1 MYFYPFMKNTITFFR
16 ILLFTLALSFS
27 LSAQKI
33 QVGPYSLRVNGAQKE
48 RNQWGPSEITY
59 RIANDSLVFQVSEF
73 QWDPKTNFGMAKGG
87 EIPGEKLG
95 HKNAR
100 LQIDEMQFQPANG
113 TLRFISADWIE
124 QEKALNGEGSLTLRR
139 KSAYFSFEFKGVQNT
154 TFTGEAWEAEGF
166 PLYKDLKKGL
176 FGEAA
181 LRFGSL
187 GTMSAPL
194 IWFMPDS
201 TILVPEGRWTSS
213 LSGADSL
220 TRENLT
226 GQWYPKNQTFQF
238 KKLPGTTNIALF
250 EDTYH
255 EMRMS
260 VDLGVL
266 RMKEKRIDFYQIG
279 GRNQVPAWLESKD
292 YFESGRLQ
300 ELQGMM
306 NYSPMRILYRYL
318 VENKTGEANLEDL
331 AALVNRKSEQ
341 IQSGFQSFVDAGYIQ
356 EKGKQYSFTSLG
368 KHYARVNYE
377 KKDFDSFYA
386 ASMGESLSKDS
397 AAISLNLVDKH
408 LRIRGIQE
416 VRISD
421 SLKAEFIPYDEALT
435 FKKGRDFNFRGEIKI
450 GKYRFRGPD
459 FAFRFNDFTA
469 QFSKIDSITFIPSGQ
484 NNEFGGQFRYDSGS
498 LILSPPGN
506 KSGRFGVAEYPKLII
521 PKGMTAHFDEPWR
534 AKGVYDST
542 YYFKVPSIALDSL
555 TQKAPVFV
563 GTFHSKGLLP
573 PLNTQL
579 ILKPDQSFGFTYT
592 QKTPLK
598 IYQNKANLSL
608 SAPLEM
614 DKKGLHTEG
623 SFAMEGFQ
631 SSMKEAFLYP
641 DSLISVGSE
650 GKLGEMANKK
660 GPIASFPAHRFSWL
674 PREDSLAIYPEKN
687 SFALY
692 ANQLQLE
699 GPVWMH
705 KKQVFGKGDITLGD
719 GKLKSELYYF
729 QPATWKSK
737 DASLAIGLKKP
748 VFNAERIS
756 IEAAPGAVNLNFK
769 PVEESPALL
778 PIQGYKTAYTGAVW
792 EQKNQKIKLQKPVLQ
807 ILDSTSKAGPITA
820 KSGVLDQVSEVISL
834 EGVKEIEIGPAT
846 VYPAKGLLA
855 IEKGGQFKS
864 LTGARA
870 TVNGHVLANINTV
883 TANANRFTGTANYL
897 LPVEGSDSLVI
908 PMKNFDFLPE
918 GIRAEARYIEKTPLK
933 LTSHQEFKGDVYFL
947 SEKPSLEFKGSIRPL
962 LGTLKFKTAWI
973 PFANSKG
980 IVVNDEL
987 KDELGRSVTAGIFVN
1002 AANKLYPSFLGPM
1015 SNEDD
1020 PVLFKAAG
1028 EVTEASEVYSI
1039 KNAES
1044 QMHLSIPKKHVDT
1057 DGMVQLFTG
1066 NKLVRSF
1073 GKISMSIDTLIPRIE
1088 SWLSL
1093 QFQVPV
1099 PILQKMGDR
1108 IVKYNLEEGL
1118 LTAAADEPADR
1129 DEYLKRV
1136 EPILGKKIPEATKAR
1151 MDREH
1156 LALDKVDPE
1165 FSSMIN
1171 FSSVKWAWSPN
1182 LSAFYSIG
1190 DLPLINVGPVDVNAT
1205 IKGFM
1210 EVVKKPNKEEFY
1222 AYWEL
1227 SEDLWY
1233 YFAYFEGE
1241 LGVYSSDNSFLATVR
1256 ESVKTQKKGGIKVV
1270 EAAAEEKNAF
1280 IKRFTAY
1287 YKPLIP
1293 VKKAPAKK
1301 EPTKTKPATKGK
1313 EKSGGF

>member
-1 MYFYPFMKNTITFFR
+1 MYFYPFMKNTSSLFRVLFF
-16 ILLFTLALSFS
+16 LLALSFS

-33 QVGPYSLRVNGAQKE
+33 QVGPYSLRVNGTQQEK
-48 RNQWGPSEITY
+48 NHWGPSEITY
-59 RIANDSLVFQVSEF
+59 RVANDSLVFQVSEF
-73 QWDPKTNFGMAKGG
+73 HWDEKTKTAQAKGG
-87 EIPGEKLG
+87 EIPGDKLG

-100 LQIDEMQFQPANG
+100 IQLDAMQFEPANG
-113 TLRFISADWIE
+113 TLRIISADWIE
-124 QEKALNGEGSLTLRR
+124 GDQTKNGEGSLTLRR
-139 KSAYFSFEFKGVQNT
+139 KDKYFSFEFRGSEPT
-154 TFTGEAWEAEGF
+154 TFAGEAWTAEGA
-166 PLYKDLKKGL
+166 PYYKDMRKGL
-176 FGEAA
+176 RNGV
-181 LRFGSL
+181 LRFGNL
-187 GTMSAPL
+187 GAMSAPL
-194 IWFMPDS
+194 IAFLPDS
-201 TILVPEGRWTSS
+201 TILVPTGRWTSLLGEKDS
-213 LSGADSL
+213 LSR
-220 TRENLT
+220 TELT
-226 GQWYPKNQTFQF
+226 GQWYPKSQTFHF
-238 KKLPGTTNIALF
+238 KKLPGASNRALF
-250 EDTYH
+250 EDTFH

-266 RMKEKRIDFYQIG
+266 RVREKRIDFYQIS

-292 YFESGRLQ
+292 YYNDGRIQ
-300 ELQGMM
+300 DLQGMLT
-306 NYSPMRILYRYL
+306 YSPMRILYRYL
-318 VENKTGEANLEDL
+318 VENKAQSATIGDL
-331 AALVNRKSEQ
+331 AVLVNRKPEQ
-341 IQSGFQSFVDAGYIQ
+341 LIAGFQSFVEAGYMQ
-356 EKGKQYSFTSLG
+356 VDGDVYSFTNQG
-368 KHYARVNYE
+368 KHYARVAYE
-377 KKDFDSFYA
+377 KKDFDTFYA
-386 ASMGESLSKDS
+386 ASMGDRLDADS
-397 AAISLNLVDKH
+397 ASISLDLVDKK
-408 LRIRGIQE
+408 LRIRGIQQ
-416 VRISD
+416 VMISD

-435 FKKGRDFNFRGEIKI
+435 FQKGRDFNFPGEIKI
-450 GKYRFRGPD
+450 GDYRFRGPD
-459 FAFRFNDFTA
+459 FAFKFNDFTA
-469 QFSKIDSITFIPSGQ
+469 QFTKIDSITFIPKGQ
-484 NNEFGGQFRYDSGS
+484 SKEFGGQFRYESGS
-498 LILSPPGN
+498 LILSEPGN

-534 AKGVYDST
+534 ANGVYESR
-542 YYFKVPSIALDSL
+542 YYFKVPSIEMDSL
-555 TQKAPVFV
+555 TQKAPVFI
-563 GTFHSKGLLP
+563 GTFYTPGLLP

-579 ILKPDQSFGFTYT
+579 ILKPDQSFGFTYFP
-592 QKTPLK
+592 KTPLK
-598 IYQNKANLSL
+598 IYQNRATLTTT
-608 SAPLEM
+608 APIEM
-614 DKKGLHTEG
+614 DKKGLHTAG
-623 SFAMEGFQ
+623 NFSIEGFQ
-631 SSMKEAFLYP
+631 SSTKESFLYP
-641 DSLISVGSE
+641 DSLISTGLG

-660 GPIASFPAHRFSWL
+660 GPIATLPAHRFTWL

-705 KKQVFGKGDITLGD
+705 KKQVFGKGEITLGD
-719 GKLKSELYYF
+719 GKLKSELFYF

-737 DASLAIGLKKP
+737 EASLAIGLKKP
-748 VFNAERIS
+748 VFQAEKIA
-756 IEAAPGAVNLNFK
+756 IEAAPGAVNLSFK
-769 PVEESPALL
+769 PVEESPAKL
-778 PIQGYKTAYTGAVW
+778 PIQNYTTTYSGAVW
-792 EQKNQKIKLQKPVLQ
+792 EQKNQKIKLTKPELSS
-807 ILDSTSKAGPITA
+807 LDSASKAAPILA
-820 KSGVLDQVSEVISL
+820 KAGILDQVSEVLSL

-846 VYPAKGLLA
+846 VYPSKGLLA
-855 IEKGGQFKS
+855 IAKGGQFKS

-870 TVNGHVLANINTV
+870 TVNGHVLANINTI
-883 TANANRFTGTANYL
+883 TANAQKFTGTANYL

-933 LTSHQEFKGDVYFL
+933 LTAHQEFKGDVYFL

-1002 AANKLYPSFLGPM
+1002 ADNKLYPSFLGPM

-1044 QMHLSIPKKHVDT
+1044 QMHLSIPKKRVET

-1073 GKISMSIDTLIPRIE
+1073 GKISMSLDTLIPRIE

-1099 PILQKMGDR
+1099 PILAKMGDR
-1108 IVKYNLEEGL
+1108 IVRYNLDEGL

-1136 EPILGKKIPEATKAR
+1136 EPILGKKIPETTKAR

-1156 LALDKVDPE
+1156 LALDKVDPD
-1165 FSSMIN
+1165 FASMIN
-1171 FSSVKWAWSPN
+1171 FSSIKWAWSPN

-1205 IKGFM
+1205 VKGFM
-1210 EVVKKPNKEEFY
+1210 EVIKKPSKEEFY
-1222 AYWEL
+1222 GYWEL

-1241 LGVYSSDNSFLATVR
+1241 LGVYSSDNAFLATVR
-1256 ESVKTQKKGGIKVV
+1256 ESMKTQKKGGIKVV

-1280 IKRFTAY
+1280 VKRFNAY

-1293 VKKAPAKK
+1293 VKKAPVKK
-1301 EPTKTKPATKGK
+1301 EPEKIKPAKKGK

>member
-1 MYFYPFMKNTITFFR
+1 MQNTYTLFR
-16 ILLFTLALSFS
+16 ILILLFTLNFS

-33 QVGPYSLRVNGAQKE
+33 QVGPYFLRINGTQKE
-48 RNQWGPSEITY
+48 KNQWGPAEITY
-59 RIANDSLVFQVSEF
+59 RVANDSLVFQVTEF
-73 QWDPKTNFGMAKGG
+73 SWDSKMNLGMAKGG
-87 EIPGEKLG
+87 EIQGDKLG

-100 LQIDEMQFQPANG
+100 LQIDAMQFEPANG
-113 TLRFISADWIE
+113 TLRIISADWIE
-124 QEKALNGEGSLTLRR
+124 NDRAMNGEGSLTLRR
-139 KSAYFSFEFKGVQNT
+139 KEKYFPFEFKGIEST
-154 TFTGEAWEAEGF
+154 EMTGEVWTAEGKPVF
-166 PLYKDLKKGL
+166 KDLRKGL
-176 FGEAA
+176 RDGA
-181 LRFGSL
+181 LHFGSF

-194 IWFMPDS
+194 IWFLPDS
-201 TILVPEGRWTSS
+201 TILVPSGRWSS
-213 LSGADSL
+213 PLSDSDSL
-220 TRENLT
+220 FRVDLT

-238 KKLPGTTNIALF
+238 KKLIGATNRALF
-250 EDTYH
+250 EDTFH

-266 RMKEKRIDFYQIG
+266 RVKEKRIDFYQIS

-292 YFESGRLQ
+292 YYNEGRIQ
-300 ELQGMM
+300 DLQGLLT
-306 NYSPMRILYRYL
+306 YSPIRILYRYL
-318 VENKTGEANLEDL
+318 VENKTDKASLWDL
-331 AALVNRKSEQ
+331 SAAVNRKPEQ
-341 IQSGFQSFVDAGYIQ
+341 IQSGFQSFVDAGFMQ
-356 EKGKQYSFTSLG
+356 VKDEQFSFTNQG
-368 KHYARVNYE
+368 KHYARVVYE
-377 KKDFDSFYA
+377 KKDFDTFYA
-386 ASMGESLSKDS
+386 ASMGENLSVDS
-397 AAISLNLVDKH
+397 ASISLDLVDKK
-408 LRIRGIQE
+408 LRIRGIQQ
-416 VRISD
+416 VMISD

-435 FKKGRDFNFRGEIKI
+435 FQKGRDFNFLGEIKI
-450 GKYRFRGPD
+450 GDYRFRGPD
-459 FAFRFNDFTA
+459 FAFKFNDFTA
-469 QFSKIDSITFIPSGQ
+469 QFTKIDSITFVPKGQ
-484 NNEFGGQFRYDSGS
+484 SKEFGGQFRYESGS
-498 LILSPPGN
+498 IILSAPGN
-506 KSGRFGVAEYPKLII
+506 KSGRFGVAEYPKLVI
-521 PKGMTAHFDEPWR
+521 PTGMTAHFDEPWR
-534 AKGVYDST
+534 AKGVYDSR

-563 GTFHSKGLLP
+563 GTFNSPGLLTP
-573 PLNTQL
+573 FNTQL
-579 ILKPDQSFGFTYT
+579 VLKPDQSFGFAYT

-614 DKKGLHTEG
+614 DKKGLHTAG

-631 SSMKEAFLYP
+631 STMKEAFLYP
-641 DSLISVGSE
+641 DSLISVGSD
-650 GKLGEMANKK
+650 GKLGEMTNKK
-660 GPIASFPAHRFSWL
+660 GPIASLPGHRFTWL
-674 PREDSLAIYPEKN
+674 PKEDSLAIYPEKN

-737 DASLAIGLKKP
+737 DASLAIGLRKP

-769 PVEESPALL
+769 PVEEAPATL
-778 PIQGYKTAYTGAVW
+778 PIQGYTMAYSGAIW
-792 EQKNQKIKLQKPVLQ
+792 EQKNQKIKLQKLTLQ
-807 ILDSTSKAGPITA
+807 TQDSTSKAGPITA

-855 IEKGGQFKS
+855 IAKGGQFKA

-908 PMKNFDFLPE
+908 PMKNFDFQSE

-933 LTSHQEFKGDVYFL
+933 LTSHQEFKGDVFFL

-980 IVVNDEL
+980 IVVNDAL

-1002 AANKLYPSFLGPM
+1002 ADNKLYPSFLGPM

-1028 EVTEASEVYSI
+1028 EVTEALEVYSI

-1044 QMHLSIPKKHVDT
+1044 QMHLSIPKKRVDT

-1099 PILQKMGDR
+1099 PILTKMGDR
-1108 IVKYNLEEGL
+1108 IVRYNLDEGL
-1118 LTAAADEPADR
+1118 QTAAADEPADR

-1136 EPILGKKIPEATKAR
+1136 EPILGKKIPEGTKVK

-1156 LALDKVDPE
+1156 IALDKVDPE
-1165 FSSMIN
+1165 FAGMIN

-1210 EVVKKPNKEEFY
+1210 EVIKKPNKEEFY

-1256 ESVKTQKKGGIKVV
+1256 EVMKTQKKGGIKVV

-1280 IKRFTAY
+1280 VKRFTSY

>member
-1 MYFYPFMKNTITFFR
+1 MYFYPFMQNTSSLFRVLFF
-16 ILLFTLALSFS
+16 LLTLSLG

-33 QVGPYSLRVNGAQKE
+33 QVGPYSLRVNGTQREK
-48 RNQWGPSEITY
+48 NQWGPSEITY
-59 RIANDSLVFQVSEF
+59 RVANDSLVFQVTEF
-73 QWDPKTNFGMAKGG
+73 QWDEKTKIATAQGG
-87 EIPGEKLG
+87 EIPGGKIG
-95 HKNAR
+95 HKNALLKFDALR
-100 LQIDEMQFQPANG
+100 FEPANG
-113 TLRFISADWIE
+113 TLSFPSADWIE
-124 QEKALNGEGSLTLRR
+124 NEQVTNGEGTLTLRR
-139 KSAYFSFEFKGVQNT
+139 KDPHFPFEFRATQQITLK
-154 TFTGEAWEAEGF
+154 GEAWEAEGAPF
-166 PLYKDLKKGL
+166 YKDLRKGL
-176 FGEAA
+176 RAAA
-181 LRFGSL
+181 LRFGTL

-194 IWFMPDS
+194 IWFLPDS
-201 TILVPEGRWTSS
+201 SIVVPAGRWTST
-213 LSGADSL
+213 LQATDSL
-220 TRENLT
+220 TRGELT

-238 KKLPGTTNIALF
+238 KKLAGATNRSLF

-255 EMRMS
+255 QMRMS

-266 RMKEKRIDFYQIG
+266 RVKEKRIDFYQIS

-292 YFESGRLQ
+292 YYNDGRIQ
-300 ELQGMM
+300 ELQGLLT
-306 NYSPMRILYRYL
+306 YSPMRILYRYL
-318 VENKTGEANLEDL
+318 AENKVEAATLGDL
-331 AALVNRKSEQ
+331 AALVNRRPEQ
-341 IQSGFQSFVDAGYIQ
+341 IQSGFQSYVDAGYMKVD
-356 EKGKQYSFTSLG
+356 EAGFSFSSQG
-368 KHYARVNYE
+368 RHYARVAYE
-377 KKDFDSFYA
+377 NKDFDTFYA
-386 ASMGESLSKDS
+386 ASMGAHLAADS
-397 AAISLNLVDKH
+397 ASISLDLVDKK
-408 LRIRGIQE
+408 LRIRGVQQ
-416 VRISD
+416 VMISD
-421 SLKAEFIPYDEALT
+421 SLKAEFIPYDEALI
-435 FKKGRDFNFRGEIKI
+435 FQKGRDFNFNGEIKV
-450 GKYRFRGPD
+450 GDYRFRGPD
-459 FAFRFNDFTA
+459 FAFKFNDFTA
-469 QFSKIDSITFIPSGQ
+469 QFSKIDSITFIPQGQ
-484 NNEFGGQFRYDSGS
+484 SKEFGGQFRYESGS
-498 LILSPPGN
+498 LLLSAPGN

-521 PKGMTAHFDEPWR
+521 PKGMTAHFDESWR
-534 AKGVYDST
+534 AKGVYDT
-542 YYFKVPSIALDSL
+542 THYFKVPSIALDSL
-555 TQKAPVFV
+555 TRKSPVFV
-563 GTFHSKGLLP
+563 GTFYSPGLLP
-573 PLNTQL
+573 PLSTQL

-598 IYQNKANLSL
+598 IYQNKAYLSL

-614 DKKGLHTEG
+614 DKKGLHAAG

-631 SSMKEAFLYP
+631 STMKEVFLYP
-641 DSLISVGSE
+641 DSLISSGLE

-660 GPIASFPAHRFSWL
+660 GPIALLPAHRFTWL

-705 KKQVFGKGDITLGD
+705 KKQVFGKGEITLGD
-719 GKLKSELYYF
+719 GKLASELFYF

-737 DASLAIGLKKP
+737 DASLTIGLKKS
-748 VFNAERIS
+748 VFQAERIA
-756 IEAAPGAVNLNFK
+756 IEAAPGAVLLTFK
-769 PVEESPALL
+769 PVDESPALL

-792 EQKNQKIKLQKPVLQ
+792 EQKNQKIKLTKPELSS
-807 ILDSTSKAGPITA
+807 LDSASKAPPILA
-820 KSGVLDQVSEVISL
+820 KSGILDQVSEVLSL

-855 IEKGGQFKS
+855 IAKGGQFKS

-870 TVNGHVLANINTV
+870 TVNGHVLANINTL
-883 TANANRFTGTANYL
+883 TANAQKFTGTANYL
-897 LPVEGSDSLVI
+897 LPVVGSDSLVI

-933 LTSHQEFKGDVYFL
+933 LTSHQEFKGDVFFL

-980 IVVNDEL
+980 IVVNDAL

-1002 AANKLYPSFLGPM
+1002 ADNKLYPSFLGPM

-1044 QMHLSIPKKHVDT
+1044 QMHLSIPKKRVDT

-1066 NKLVRSF
+1066 NRLVRSF
-1073 GKISMSIDTLIPRIE
+1073 GKISMSLDTLIPRIE

-1108 IVKYNLEEGL
+1108 IVRYNLDEGVQ
-1118 LTAAADEPADR
+1118 TAAADEPADR
-1129 DEYLKRV
+1129 DDYLKRV

-1156 LALDKVDPE
+1156 LALDKVDPD
-1165 FSSMIN
+1165 FASMLN

-1205 IKGFM
+1205 VKGMM
-1210 EVVKKPNKEEFY
+1210 EVIKKPTKEEFY

-1256 ESVKTQKKGGIKVV
+1256 ESMKTQKKGGIKVV
-1270 EAAAEEKNAF
+1270 EAAAEEKAAF
-1280 IKRFTAY
+1280 LKRFTSY

-1293 VKKAPAKK
+1293 VKKAPVKK

-1313 EKSGGF
+1313 EKNGGF

>member
-1 MYFYPFMKNTITFFR
+1 MYFYPFMQNTITFFR

-33 QVGPYSLRVNGAQKE
+33 QVGPYSLRLNGTQKE
-48 RNQWGPSEITY
+48 KNQWGPSEITY

-73 QWDPKTNFGMAKGG
+73 QWDPKTNLGMAKGG

-139 KSAYFSFEFKGVQNT
+139 KDKYFPFEFKGT
-154 TFTGEAWEAEGF
+154 ESTEMTGDVWSAEGKPVF
-166 PLYKDLKKGL
+166 KDLRKGL
-176 FGEAA
+176 RDGA
-181 LRFGSL
+181 LHFQKL
-187 GTMSAPL
+187 GTMAAPL
-194 IWFMPDS
+194 IWFLPDS
-201 TILVPEGRWTSS
+201 SIVVPQGRWTSP
-213 LSGADSL
+213 LSENDSL
-220 TRENLT
+220 FRGDVA
-226 GQWYPKNQTFQF
+226 GQWYPKNQTFHF
-238 KKLPGTTNIALF
+238 KKNTGAKNRALF
-250 EDTYH
+250 EDTFH

-266 RMKEKRIDFYQIG
+266 RVKEKRIDFYQIS

-292 YFESGRLQ
+292 YYNDGRIQ
-300 ELQGMM
+300 ELQGLL

-318 VENKTGEANLEDL
+318 VENKAQAATIGDL
-331 AALVNRKSEQ
+331 AVLVNRRPEQ
-341 IQSGFQSFVDAGYIQ
+341 IQSGFQSYVDAGYMQ
-356 EKGKQYSFTSLG
+356 VVDDLYSFTALG
-368 KHYARVNYE
+368 RHYARVAYE
-377 KKDFDSFYA
+377 KKDFDTFYA
-386 ASMGESLSKDS
+386 ASMGENLSADS
-397 AAISLNLVDKH
+397 ASISLDLVDKK
-408 LRIRGIQE
+408 LRIRGIQQ
-416 VRISD
+416 VMISD

-435 FKKGRDFNFRGEIKI
+435 FQKGRDFNFLGEIKI
-450 GKYRFRGPD
+450 GDYRFRGPN
-459 FAFRFNDFTA
+459 FAFKFNDFTA
-469 QFSKIDSITFIPSGQ
+469 QFAQIDSITFIPKGQ
-484 NNEFGGQFRYDSGS
+484 SKEFGGAFRYGSGS

-506 KSGRFGVAEYPKLII
+506 KSGRFGVAEYPKLLI

-542 YYFKVPSIALDSL
+542 YFFKVPSIALDSL

-573 PLNTQL
+573 PINTQL

-608 SAPLEM
+608 SATLEM
-614 DKKGLHTEG
+614 DKKGLHTAG

-660 GPIASFPAHRFSWL
+660 GPIASLPGHRFSWL

-748 VFNAERIS
+748 VFQAERIS

-769 PVEESPALL
+769 PVEDAKAVL

-834 EGVKEIEIGPAT
+834 EGVKEIEIGPAM
-846 VYPAKGLLA
+846 VFPAKGLLA
-855 IEKGGQFKS
+855 IAKGGQFKS

-1044 QMHLSIPKKHVDT
+1044 QMHLSIPKKRVDT

-1066 NKLVRSF
+1066 NKLIRSF

-1165 FSSMIN
+1165 FASMIN

-1241 LGVYSSDNSFLATVR
+1241 LGVYSSDNSFLAAVR
-1256 ESVKTQKKGGIKVV
+1256 ESLKTQKKGGIKVV

-1280 IKRFTAY
+1280 IKRFTSY

-1293 VKKAPAKK
+1293 VKKAPVKK

>member
-1 MYFYPFMKNTITFFR
+1 M
-16 ILLFTLALSFS
+16 
-27 LSAQKI
+27 
-33 QVGPYSLRVNGAQKE
+33 
-48 RNQWGPSEITY
+48 
-59 RIANDSLVFQVSEF
+59 
-73 QWDPKTNFGMAKGG
+73 
-87 EIPGEKLG
+87 
-95 HKNAR
+95 
-100 LQIDEMQFQPANG
+100 
-113 TLRFISADWIE
+113 RFPSADWIE
-124 QEKALNGEGSLTLRR
+124 GEQTSNGTGSLTLRR
-139 KSAYFSFEFKGVQNT
+139 KGAYFSFEFNGSQQTALK
-154 TFTGEAWEAEGF
+154 GEAWEASGIPYF
-166 PLYKDLKKGL
+166 KDQRKGL
-176 FGEAA
+176 KSGI

-187 GTMSAPL
+187 GSMSAPL
-194 IWFMPDS
+194 ISFLPDS
-201 TILVPEGRWTSS
+201 TILVPSGKWTSP
-213 LSGADSL
+213 LSETDSL
-220 TRENLT
+220 FRTELT
-226 GQWYPKNQTFQF
+226 GQWYPKNQTFHF
-238 KKLPGTTNIALF
+238 KKLPGSTNRALF
-250 EDTYH
+250 EDTFH

-260 VDLGVL
+260 VDLGIL
-266 RMKEKRIDFYQIG
+266 RVKEKRIDFYQIA

-292 YFESGRLQ
+292 YYYGGRTQ
-300 ELQGMM
+300 ELQGMLT
-306 NYSPMRILYRYL
+306 YSPMRILYRYL
-318 VENKTGEANLEDL
+318 VENKTDMATLWDL
-331 AALVNRKSEQ
+331 SSLVNRKPEQ
-341 IQSGFQSFVDAGYIQ
+341 IQSGFQSFVDAGYMQ
-356 EKGKQYSFTSLG
+356 VEGENYSFTNLG
-368 KHYARVNYE
+368 KHYARVAYE

-386 ASMGESLSKDS
+386 ASIGQKLSSDS
-397 AAISLNLVDKH
+397 ASISLDLVDKK
-408 LRIRGIQE
+408 LRIRGIQQ
-416 VRISD
+416 VMISD

-435 FKKGRDFNFRGEIKI
+435 FQKGRDFNFPGEIKI
-450 GKYRFRGPD
+450 GNYRFRGPD
-459 FAFRFNDFTA
+459 FAFKFNDFTA
-469 QFSKIDSITFIPSGQ
+469 QFSKIDSITFVPKGQ
-484 NNEFGGQFRYDSGS
+484 FKEFGSQFRYESGS
-498 LILSPPGN
+498 LILSAPGN

-521 PKGMTAHFDEPWR
+521 PKGVTAHFDEPWR
-534 AKGVYDST
+534 AKGVYDT
-542 YYFKVPSIALDSL
+542 THYFKVPSITLDSL
-555 TQKAPVFV
+555 TQKAPIFV

-573 PLNTQL
+573 VFNTQL
-579 ILKPDQSFGFTYT
+579 ILKPDQSFGFTYS

-598 IYQNKANLSL
+598 IYQNKGSLSL
-608 SAPLEM
+608 STPLEM
-614 DKKGLHTEG
+614 DKKGLHTAG
-623 SFAMEGFQ
+623 TFAMEGFQ
-631 SSMKEAFLYP
+631 STMKEAFLYP
-641 DSLISVGSE
+641 DSLLSTGLE

-660 GPIASFPAHRFSWL
+660 GPIASLPAHRFTWL

-705 KKQVFGKGDITLGD
+705 KKQVFGKGEITLGD
-719 GKLKSELYYF
+719 GKLKSELFYF

-737 DASLAIGLKKP
+737 EASLTIGLKKP
-748 VFNAERIS
+748 VFIAERMAT
-756 IEAAPGAVNLNFK
+756 EAAPGAVNLTFK
-769 PVEESPALL
+769 PVEEAPATL
-778 PIQGYKTAYTGAVW
+778 PIQQYKTTYSGAVW
-792 EQKNQKIKLQKPVLQ
+792 EQKNQKIKLTKPELNS
-807 ILDSTSKAGPITA
+807 LDSASKAAPIQA
-820 KSGVLDQVSEVISL
+820 KAGVLDQVAEVLSL

-855 IEKGGQFKS
+855 IAKGGQFKS
-864 LTGARA
+864 FTGARA

-883 TANANRFTGTANYL
+883 TANSKKFTGTANYL

-908 PMKNFDFLPE
+908 PMKNFDFVPE

-980 IVVNDEL
+980 IVVNEEL

-1002 AANKLYPSFLGPM
+1002 ADNKLYPSFLGPM

-1044 QMHLSIPKKHVDT
+1044 QMHLSIPKKRVDT
-1057 DGMVQLFTG
+1057 EGMVQLFTG

-1073 GKISMSIDTLIPRIE
+1073 GKISMSLDTLIPRIE

-1108 IVKYNLEEGL
+1108 IVRYNLEEGL

-1129 DEYLKRV
+1129 DDYLKRV
-1136 EPILGKKIPEATKAR
+1136 EPILGKKIPEATKTR

-1156 LALDKVDPE
+1156 LALDKVDPD
-1165 FSSMIN
+1165 FASMLN

-1241 LGVYSSDNSFLATVR
+1241 LGVYSSDNSFLSTVR
-1256 ESVKTQKKGGIKVV
+1256 ESMKTQKKGGIKVV

-1280 IKRFTAY
+1280 VKRFTSY

-1313 EKSGGF
+1313 EKNGGF

>member
-1 MYFYPFMKNTITFFR
+1 MYFYPFMQNTSSLFR
-16 ILLFTLALSFS
+16 ILFFILALSFG

-33 QVGPYSLRVNGAQKE
+33 QVGPYSIRVNGTQVEK
-48 RNQWGPSEITY
+48 NQWGPSEISY
-59 RIANDSLVFQVSEF
+59 RVANDSLVFQVTEF
-73 QWDPKTNFGMAKGG
+73 QWDEKTKTGSAKGG
-87 EIPGEKLG
+87 EITGEKLG
-95 HKNAR
+95 HKKAR
-100 LQIDEMQFQPANG
+100 LQIDALRFEPANG
-113 TLRFISADWIE
+113 TMRFISADWVE
-124 QEKALNGEGSLTLRR
+124 NDRETNGEGSLTLRR
-139 KSAYFSFEFKGVQNT
+139 KEKHFSFEFRAAEQVEMK
-154 TFTGEAWEAEGF
+154 GEAWEAEGKPF
-166 PLYKDLKKGL
+166 YKDLRKGL
-176 FGEAA
+176 TGDAHLHFGK
-181 LRFGSL
+181 L

-194 IWFMPDS
+194 IWFLADS
-201 TILVPEGRWTSS
+201 SILVPAGRWSSALSNSDS
-213 LSGADSL
+213 LSRGQVS
-220 TRENLT
+220 
-226 GQWYPKNQTFQF
+226 GQWYPKNQTFHF
-238 KKLPGTTNIALF
+238 KKLPGATNRALF
-250 EDTYH
+250 EDSFH

-266 RMKEKRIDFYQIG
+266 RVKEKRIDFYQIS

-292 YFESGRLQ
+292 YYNEGRIQ
-300 ELQGMM
+300 ELQGLLT
-306 NYSPMRILYRYL
+306 YSPIRILYRYL
-318 VENKTGEANLEDL
+318 VENKTESATIGDL
-331 AALVNRKSEQ
+331 AVLVNRKPEQ
-341 IQSGFQSFVDAGYIQ
+341 LQSGFQSFVEAGYMKIEDDQ
-356 EKGKQYSFTSLG
+356 ISFTSQG
-368 KHYARVNYE
+368 KHYARVAYE
-377 KKDFDSFYA
+377 KKDFDTFYA
-386 ASMGESLSKDS
+386 ASMGNLLDADS
-397 AAISLNLVDKH
+397 ASMSLDLVDKK
-408 LRIRGIQE
+408 LRIRGIQQ
-416 VRISD
+416 VMISD

-435 FKKGRDFNFRGEIKI
+435 FQKGRDFNFLGEIKI
-450 GKYRFRGPD
+450 GNYRFRGPD
-459 FAFRFNDFTA
+459 FAFKFNDFTA
-469 QFSKIDSITFIPSGQ
+469 QFTKIDSITFIPKGQ
-484 NNEFGGQFRYDSGS
+484 SKEFGGQFRYESGFI
-498 LILSPPGN
+498 ILSAPGN
-506 KSGRFGVAEYPKLII
+506 KSGRFGVAEYPKLLI
-521 PKGMTAHFDEPWR
+521 PNGMTAHFDEPWR
-534 AKGVYDST
+534 AKGVYESR

-555 TQKAPVFV
+555 TQKAPVFI
-563 GTFHSKGLLP
+563 GTFNSPGLLP

-579 ILKPDQSFGFTYT
+579 VLKPDQSFGFTYF
-592 QKTPLK
+592 QKSPLS
-598 IYQNKANLSL
+598 IYQKKGTLVLSE
-608 SAPLEM
+608 PLEM
-614 DKKGLHTEG
+614 DKKGLHTAG
-623 SFAMEGFQ
+623 TFSIAGFQ
-631 SSMKEAFLYP
+631 SVTKEAFLYP
-641 DSLISVGSE
+641 DSLVSTGLG

-660 GPIASFPAHRFSWL
+660 GPIATLPGHRFTWL
-674 PREDSLAIYPEKN
+674 PKEDSLAVYPEKN

-692 ANQLQLE
+692 GNQLQLE

-705 KKQVFGKGDITLGD
+705 QKEVFGKGEITLGD
-719 GKLKSELYYF
+719 GKLQSELFYF

-737 DASLAIGLKKP
+737 DASLSIGLKKP
-748 VFNAERIS
+748 VFIADRIA
-756 IEAAPGAVNLNFK
+756 IEAAPGAVNLAFK
-769 PVEESPALL
+769 PVEETPVTL
-778 PIQGYKTAYTGAVW
+778 PIQGYKTTYSGAIW
-792 EQKNQKIKLQKPVLQ
+792 EQKNQKIKLQKLELQ
-807 ILDSTSKAGPITA
+807 SLDSAVKSGPITA

-834 EGVKEIEIGPAT
+834 EGVKELEIGPAT

-855 IEKGGQFKS
+855 IAKGGQFKS
-864 LTGARA
+864 LSGARA

-883 TANANRFTGTANYL
+883 TANANRFTGTASYL

-908 PMKNFDFLPE
+908 PMKNFDFQPE

-933 LTSHQEFKGDVYFL
+933 LTSHQEFKGDVFFL

-1002 AANKLYPSFLGPM
+1002 ADNKLYPSFLGPM

-1044 QMHLSIPKKHVDT
+1044 QMHLSIPKKRVDT

-1073 GKISMSIDTLIPRIE
+1073 GKISMSLDTLIPRIE

-1093 QFQVPV
+1093 QFQVPI
-1099 PILQKMGDR
+1099 PILAKMGDR
-1108 IVKYNLEEGL
+1108 IVRYNLDEGL
-1118 LTAAADEPADR
+1118 QTAAADEPENR

-1136 EPILGKKIPEATKAR
+1136 EPILGKKLTETVKTK

-1156 LALDKVDPE
+1156 IALDKVDPE
-1165 FSSMIN
+1165 FASMIN

-1205 IKGFM
+1205 VKGMM
-1210 EVVKKPNKEEFY
+1210 EVIKKPNKEEFY

-1256 ESVKTQKKGGIKVV
+1256 ESMKTQKKGGIKVV

-1280 IKRFTAY
+1280 VKRFTSY

-1293 VKKAPAKK
+1293 VKKAPVKK

-1313 EKSGGF
+1313 EKTGGF

>member
-1 MYFYPFMKNTITFFR
+1 MYFYPFMQNTLSFFR
-16 ILLFTLALSFS
+16 VLVLLLTLSFGVF
-27 LSAQKI
+27 AQKI
-33 QVGPYSLRVNGAQKE
+33 QVGPYSLRVNGTQKE
-48 RNQWGPSEITY
+48 KNQWGPSEITY
-59 RIANDSLVFQVSEF
+59 RIANDSLVFQVTEF
-73 QWDPKTNFGMAKGG
+73 SWDPKTNLGQAKGG
-87 EIPGEKLG
+87 EIQGDKLG

-100 LQIDEMQFQPANG
+100 LQIDAMQFEPANG
-113 TLRFISADWIE
+113 TLRFISADWVE
-124 QEKALNGEGSLTLRR
+124 NEKELNGEGTLTLRR
-139 KSAYFSFEFKGVQNT
+139 KGKNFNFEFRGT
-154 TFTGEAWEAEGF
+154 EPTEMSGEAWTAVGK
-166 PLYKDLKKGL
+166 PGYTDLRRSL
-176 FGEAA
+176 RDAA
-181 LRFGSL
+181 LQFGSL

-194 IWFMPDS
+194 IWFLPDS
-201 TILVPEGRWTSS
+201 SILVPQGRWTSS
-213 LSGADSL
+213 LSGTDSL
-220 TRENLT
+220 TRGDLA
-226 GQWYPKNQTFQF
+226 GQWYPKNQTFHF
-238 KKLPGTTNIALF
+238 KKLTGSTNRTLF
-250 EDTYH
+250 EDTFH

-266 RMKEKRIDFYQIG
+266 RVKEKRIDFYQIS

-292 YFESGRLQ
+292 YYNDGRIQ
-300 ELQGMM
+300 ELQGLL

-318 VENKTGEANLEDL
+318 VENKVETATIGDV
-331 AALVNRKSEQ
+331 AALVNRKPEQ
-341 IQSGFQSFVDAGYIQ
+341 LQSGFQSYVDAGYL
-356 EKGKQYSFTSLG
+356 KLTDDLYSFTALG
-368 KHYARVNYE
+368 RHYARVAYE
-377 KKDFDSFYA
+377 KKDFDTFYA
-386 ASMGESLSKDS
+386 ASMGENLDADS
-397 AAISLNLVDKH
+397 ASISLDLVDKK
-408 LRIRGIQE
+408 LRIRGIQQ
-416 VRISD
+416 VMISD

-435 FKKGRDFNFRGEIKI
+435 FQKGRDFNFLGEIKI
-450 GKYRFRGPD
+450 GDYRFRGPD
-459 FAFRFNDFTA
+459 FAFKFNDFTA
-469 QFSKIDSITFIPSGQ
+469 QFTKIDSITFVPKGQ
-484 NNEFGGQFRYDSGS
+484 SKEFGGQFRYESGS
-498 LILSPPGN
+498 IILSAPGN
-506 KSGRFGVAEYPKLII
+506 KSGRFGVAEYPKLLI
-521 PKGMTAHFDEPWR
+521 PNGMTAHFDEPWR
-534 AKGVYDST
+534 ANGVYESR
-542 YYFKVPSIALDSL
+542 YYFKVPSIELDSL
-555 TQKAPVFV
+555 TQKSPIFI
-563 GTFHSKGLLP
+563 GTFNSPGLLP

-592 QKTPLK
+592 QKAPLA
-598 IYQNKANLSL
+598 IYQKKANLLL

-614 DKKGLHTEG
+614 DKKGLHAAGTF
-623 SFAMEGFQ
+623 STDGFQ
-631 SSMKEAFLYP
+631 STTKEVFIYP
-641 DSLISVGSE
+641 DSLVSTGLT

-660 GPIASFPAHRFSWL
+660 GPIASLPGHRFTWL

-719 GKLKSELYYF
+719 GKLKSELFYF

-748 VFNAERIS
+748 VLIAERIS
-756 IEAAPGAVNLNFK
+756 IEAAPGAVNLSFK
-769 PVEESPALL
+769 PVEDAKVLL
-778 PIQGYKTAYTGAVW
+778 PIQGYSTTYTGAVW
-792 EQKNQKIKLQKPVLQ
+792 EQKNQKIKLQKLELQ
-807 ILDSTSKAGPITA
+807 TQDSTSKAGPIIA

-846 VYPAKGLLA
+846 VFPAKGLLA
-855 IEKGGQFKS
+855 IAKGGQFKP

-883 TANANRFTGTANYL
+883 IANANRFTGTANYL
-897 LPVEGSDSLVI
+897 LPVEGSDSLSI
-908 PMKNFDFLPE
+908 PMKNFDFQPE

-933 LTSHQEFKGDVYFL
+933 LTAHQEFKGDVFFL

-1002 AANKLYPSFLGPM
+1002 ADNKLYPSFLGPM

-1044 QMHLSIPKKHVDT
+1044 QMHLSIPKKRVDT

-1073 GKISMSIDTLIPRIE
+1073 GKISMSLDTLIPRIE
-1088 SWLSL
+1088 SWFSL

-1099 PILQKMGDR
+1099 PILAKMGDR
-1108 IVKYNLEEGL
+1108 IVKYNLDEGL
-1118 LTAAADEPADR
+1118 LTAAADEPENR

-1136 EPILGKKIPEATKAR
+1136 EPILGKKIPEATKTR

-1165 FSSMIN
+1165 FASMIN

-1205 IKGFM
+1205 VKGMM
-1210 EVVKKPNKEEFY
+1210 EVIKKPNKEEFY
-1222 AYWEL
+1222 GYWEL

-1256 ESVKTQKKGGIKVV
+1256 EAMKTQKKGGIKVV

-1280 IKRFTAY
+1280 VKRFTSY

-1293 VKKAPAKK
+1293 VKKAPVKK
-1301 EPTKTKPATKGK
+1301 EPVNTKPAKKGK

>member
-1 MYFYPFMKNTITFFR
+1 MQNTSSLFR
-16 ILLFTLALSFS
+16 ILFFILALSFS

-33 QVGPYSLRVNGAQKE
+33 QIGPYSIQVNGTQVEK
-48 RNQWGPSEITY
+48 NQWGPSEISY
-59 RIANDSLVFQVSEF
+59 RVSNDSLVFQVSEF
-73 QWDPKTNFGMAKGG
+73 QWDEKTKTGSAKGG

-95 HKNAR
+95 HKNAK
-100 LQIDEMQFQPANG
+100 LQIDALRFEPANG
-113 TLRFISADWIE
+113 TMRFISADWVE
-124 QEKALNGEGSLTLRR
+124 DDRETNGEGSLTLRR
-139 KSAYFSFEFKGVQNT
+139 KDKHFSFDFRATEQVKMKGD
-154 TFTGEAWEAEGF
+154 AWEAEGKPF
-166 PLYKDLKKGL
+166 YKDLRKGL
-176 FGEAA
+176 TGDAHLHFGK
-181 LRFGSL
+181 L

-194 IWFMPDS
+194 IWFLPDS
-201 TILVPEGRWTSS
+201 SILVPAGRWSSALGNSDS
-213 LSGADSL
+213 LSRGQ
-220 TRENLT
+220 LT
-226 GQWYPKNQTFQF
+226 GQWYPKNQTFHF
-238 KKLPGTTNIALF
+238 KKLSGATNRALF
-250 EDTYH
+250 EDSFH

-260 VDLGVL
+260 VELGVL
-266 RMKEKRIDFYQIG
+266 RVKEKRMDFYQIS

-292 YFESGRLQ
+292 YYNEGRIQ
-300 ELQGMM
+300 ELQGLLT
-306 NYSPMRILYRYL
+306 YSPIRILYRYL
-318 VENKTGEANLEDL
+318 VENKTESATIGDL
-331 AALVNRKSEQ
+331 AVLVNRKPEQ
-341 IQSGFQSFVDAGYIQ
+341 IQSGFQSFVEAGYMKIEDDQ
-356 EKGKQYSFTSLG
+356 ISFTTQG
-368 KHYARVNYE
+368 KHHARVAYE
-377 KKDFDSFYA
+377 KKDFDTFYA
-386 ASMGESLSKDS
+386 ASMGNLLDADS
-397 AAISLNLVDKH
+397 ASMSLDLVDKK
-408 LRIRGIQE
+408 LRIRGIQQ
-416 VRISD
+416 VMISD

-435 FKKGRDFNFRGEIKI
+435 FQKGRDFNFLGEIKI
-450 GKYRFRGPD
+450 GDYRFRGPD
-459 FAFRFNDFTA
+459 FAFKFNDFTA
-469 QFSKIDSITFIPSGQ
+469 QFTKIDSITFIPKGQ
-484 NNEFGGQFRYDSGS
+484 SKEFGGQFRYESGS
-498 LILSPPGN
+498 IILSAPGN
-506 KSGRFGVAEYPKLII
+506 KSGRFGVAEYPKLLI
-521 PKGMTAHFDEPWR
+521 PNGMTAHFDEPWR
-534 AKGVYDST
+534 AKGVYESR

-555 TQKAPVFV
+555 IQKAPVFN
-563 GTFHSKGLLP
+563 GTFNSPGLLP

-579 ILKPDQSFGFTYT
+579 VLKPDQSFGFSYF
-592 QKTPLK
+592 QKSPLA
-598 IYQNKANLSL
+598 IYQKKGSLVL

-614 DKKGLHTEG
+614 DKKGLHTAG
-623 SFAMEGFQ
+623 SFSKEGFQ
-631 SSMKEAFLYP
+631 SITKEVFIYP
-641 DSLISVGSE
+641 DSLISTGLT

-660 GPIASFPAHRFSWL
+660 GPIATLPGHRFTWL
-674 PREDSLAIYPEKN
+674 PKEDSLAIYPEKN

-692 ANQLQLE
+692 GNQLQLE

-705 KKQVFGKGDITLGD
+705 QKEIFGKGEITLGD
-719 GKLKSELYYF
+719 GKLQSELFYF

-737 DASLAIGLKKP
+737 DASLSIGLKKP
-748 VFNAERIS
+748 VFIADRIA
-756 IEAAPGAVNLNFK
+756 IEAAPGAVNLAFK
-769 PVEESPALL
+769 PVEETPATL
-778 PIQGYKTAYTGAVW
+778 PIQGYKTTYAGAVW
-792 EQKNQKIKLQKPVLQ
+792 EQKNQKVKLQKLALQ
-807 ILDSTSKAGPITA
+807 MQDSTSQAGPITA

-855 IEKGGQFKS
+855 IAKGGQFKS
-864 LTGARA
+864 LSGARA

-883 TANANRFTGTANYL
+883 TANANRFTGTASYL

-908 PMKNFDFLPE
+908 PMKNFDFQPE
-918 GIRAEARYIEKTPLK
+918 GIRAEARYIEKMPLK
-933 LTSHQEFKGDVYFL
+933 LTSHQEFKGDVFFL

-980 IVVNDEL
+980 IIVNDEL

-1002 AANKLYPSFLGPM
+1002 ADNKLYPSFLGPM

-1044 QMHLSIPKKHVDT
+1044 QMHLSIPKKRVDT

-1073 GKISMSIDTLIPRIE
+1073 GKISMSLDTLIPRIE

-1093 QFQVPV
+1093 QFQVPI
-1099 PILQKMGDR
+1099 PILAKMGDR
-1108 IVKYNLEEGL
+1108 IVRYNLDEGL
-1118 LTAAADEPADR
+1118 QTAAADEPENR

-1136 EPILGKKIPEATKAR
+1136 EPILGKKLTETVKTK

-1156 LALDKVDPE
+1156 IALDKVDPE
-1165 FSSMIN
+1165 FASMIN

-1190 DLPLINVGPVDVNAT
+1190 DLPLINVGSVDVNAT

-1210 EVVKKPNKEEFY
+1210 EVIKKPNKEEFY

-1256 ESVKTQKKGGIKVV
+1256 ESMKTQKKGGIKVV

-1280 IKRFTAY
+1280 VKRFTSY

-1293 VKKAPAKK
+1293 VKKAPVKK

-1313 EKSGGF
+1313 EKTGGF

>member
-1 MYFYPFMKNTITFFR
+1 MYFYPFMKNTSSLFRVLFF
-16 ILLFTLALSFS
+16 LLALSFS

-33 QVGPYSLRVNGAQKE
+33 QVGPYSLRVNGTQQEK
-48 RNQWGPSEITY
+48 NHWGPSEVTY
-59 RIANDSLVFQVSEF
+59 RVANDSLVFQVSEF
-73 QWDPKTNFGMAKGG
+73 LWDEKTKTAQAKGG

-95 HKNAR
+95 QKNAR
-100 LQIDEMQFQPANG
+100 IQIDAIQFEPAKG
-113 TLRFISADWIE
+113 TLRIISGDWIE
-124 QEKALNGEGSLTLRR
+124 GDQTKNGDGSLTLRR
-139 KSAYFSFEFKGVQNT
+139 KDPFFSFEFRVSEPT
-154 TFTGEAWEAEGF
+154 TFTGEAWEAEGA
-166 PLYKDLKKGL
+166 PYYKDLRKGL
-176 FGEAA
+176 RNGVM
-181 LRFGSL
+181 RFGSL

-194 IWFMPDS
+194 ITFLPDS
-201 TILVPEGRWTSS
+201 TIIVPSGRWTSLLGENDS
-213 LSGADSL
+213 LSRTDV
-220 TRENLT
+220 T
-226 GQWYPKNQTFQF
+226 GQWYPKNQTFHF
-238 KKLPGTTNIALF
+238 KKLPGATNRALF
-250 EDTYH
+250 EDTFH
-255 EMRMS
+255 EMRLS

-266 RMKEKRIDFYQIG
+266 RVKEKRIDFYQIS
-279 GRNQVPAWLESKD
+279 GRNQVPAWVESKD
-292 YFESGRLQ
+292 YYNGGRIQ
-300 ELQGMM
+300 DLQGILT
-306 NYSPMRILYRYL
+306 YSPMRILYRYL
-318 VENKTGEANLEDL
+318 VENKTDKANLWDL
-331 AALVNRKSEQ
+331 ASLVNRKPEQ
-341 IQSGFQSFVDAGYIQ
+341 IQSGFQSFVEAGYMQ
-356 EKGKQYSFTSLG
+356 VEGENYSFTNQG
-368 KHYARVNYE
+368 KHYARVAYE
-377 KKDFDSFYA
+377 KKDFDTFYA
-386 ASMGESLSKDS
+386 ASMGKNLSIDS
-397 AAISLNLVDKH
+397 ASISLDLVDKK
-408 LRIRGIQE
+408 LRIRGIQQ
-416 VRISD
+416 VMISD

-435 FKKGRDFNFRGEIKI
+435 FQKGRDFNFPGEIKI
-450 GKYRFRGPD
+450 GDYRFRGPD
-459 FAFRFNDFTA
+459 FAFKFNDFTA
-469 QFSKIDSITFIPSGQ
+469 HFAKIDSITFIPKGQ
-484 NNEFGGQFRYDSGS
+484 SKEFGGQFRYESGS
-498 LILSPPGN
+498 LILSAPGN

-521 PKGMTAHFDEPWR
+521 PKGMTANFDEPWR
-534 AKGVYDST
+534 AKGVYESRH
-542 YYFKVPSIALDSL
+542 YFKVPSISLDSL
-555 TQKAPVFV
+555 TQKAPIFV
-563 GTFHSKGLLP
+563 GTFHSPGLVP

-579 ILKPDQSFGFTYT
+579 ILKPDQSFGFTYS

-598 IYQNKANLSL
+598 IYQNKGSLSL

-614 DKKGLHTEG
+614 DKKGLHTAG
-623 SFAMEGFQ
+623 SFSFDGFQ
-631 SSMKEAFLYP
+631 STMKEAFLYP
-641 DSLISVGSE
+641 DSLISVGLG

-660 GPIASFPAHRFSWL
+660 GPIATLPGHRFTWL

-692 ANQLQLE
+692 GNQLQLE

-705 KKQVFGKGDITLGD
+705 KKQVFGKGEITLGD
-719 GKLKSELYYF
+719 GKLKSELFYF

-737 DASLAIGLKKP
+737 DASLTIGLKKP
-748 VFNAERIS
+748 VFVSERIAT
-756 IEAAPGAVNLNFK
+756 EAAPGAVNLAFK
-769 PVEESPALL
+769 AVEEAPATL
-778 PIQGYKTAYTGAVW
+778 PIQNYRTTYSAAVW
-792 EQKNQKIKLQKPVLQ
+792 EQKNQKIKLTKPELNL
-807 ILDSTSKAGPITA
+807 LDSASKAAPIQA
-820 KSGVLDQVSEVISL
+820 KAGVLDQVAEVLSL
-834 EGVKEIEIGPAT
+834 EGVNEIEIGPAT

-855 IEKGGQFKS
+855 IAKGGQFKS

-883 TANANRFTGTANYL
+883 TANAQKFTGTANYL
-897 LPVEGSDSLVI
+897 LPVEGSDSLLI

-1044 QMHLSIPKKHVDT
+1044 QMHLSIPKKRVDT

-1073 GKISMSIDTLIPRIE
+1073 GKISMSLDTLIPRIE

-1093 QFQVPV
+1093 QFQIPV

-1118 LTAAADEPADR
+1118 QTAAADEPADR

-1136 EPILGKKIPEATKAR
+1136 EPILGRKLPEATKAR

-1165 FSSMIN
+1165 FASMLN

-1182 LSAFYSIG
+1182 LSAFYTIG

-1241 LGVYSSDNSFLATVR
+1241 LGVYSSDNSFLASVR
-1256 ESVKTQKKGGIKVV
+1256 ESLKTQKKGGIKVV

-1280 IKRFTAY
+1280 IKRFTSY

-1293 VKKAPAKK
+1293 VKKAPVKK